1 MKKVVSLVLA
11 LALFAALAVGASADV
26 VPHAHHVDPC
36 ASDVGEW
43 PWVLVDDDLLTT
55 IYNLTDYP
63 EIQAAV
69 VEQVQAQIRY
79 SAQQVKVLDITDG
92 VAQTWT
98 TEAQA
103 ITADELTAI
112 CENNEYGI
120 ENLTV
125 FRQRN
130 VSGAEGE
137 IELSVKLWP
146 CAPDKHEAHA
156 TVVLFRAEDAEEW
169 TVVGYAADKV
179 CDATLAGNGAYVVAL
194 AW

>member
-1 MKKVVSLVLA
+1 MKKVVSLILVV
-11 LALFAALAVGASADV
+11 ALFATLAVAASADV
-26 VPHAHHVDPC
+26 VTHAHNEDPSWLGEFPWIAVDC
-36 ASDVGEW
+36 DTLTSIYHDATQ
-43 PWVLVDDDLLTT
+43 PWEQALAVDWATALV
-55 IYNLTDYP
+55 
-63 EIQAAV
+63 
-69 VEQVQAQIRY
+69 RW

-92 VAQTWT
+92 VKQTWT

-103 ITADELTAI
+103 ITADELTTI

-146 CAPDKHEAHA
+146 CAPDKQEAHA
-156 TVVLFRAEDAEEW
+156 TVVLFRAEGAEEW